1 VRPIALR
8 GRPDSWATQTGA
20 GKRCASQRSWE
31 ASLTPPHN
39 LRDLVASR
47 IRDGAIGAR
56 QGFVRFV
63 RFGESAVAIR
73 RRRAPKPGG
82 EGLKVRSDLVFVCD
96 LSP

>member
-1 VRPIALR
+1 M
-8 GRPDSWATQTGA
+8 
-20 GKRCASQRSWE
+20 
-31 ASLTPPHN
+31 TPPHN

-63 RFGESAVAIR
+63 RFGESAGAIR

-82 EGLKVRSDLVFVCD
+82 EGLKVRCMAEMLLAAQSMSSVKSLKENWAVTLTWKRVMMDI
-96 LSP
+96 